1 MDPST
6 MLGPIDFLKPIIEY
20 LVLILVVAN
29 MATRH
34 REHQYLLDQVKDDV
48 EELTRYRPHVASN
61 VALILATF
69 YFLSTDYHGGVVLSI
84 LVIGMFISDFFEF
97 EARQVQVRNDRDLE
111 VPKAS
116 IIASGV
122 VFLYAFYLSLFFVI
136 EPAWRLI
143 F

>member
-6 MLGPIDFLKPIIEY
+6 MLGPIDLLAPVIEY
-20 LVLILVVAN
+20 IILVLVVAN

-34 REHQYLLDQVKDDV
+34 REHQQHLDQADNGVD
-48 EELTRYRPHVASN
+48 ELTRYRPHVASN
-61 VALILATF
+61 VALLLATF
-69 YFLSTDYHGGVVLSI
+69 YFLTTDYHGGIVLGV

-97 EARQVQVRNDRDLE
+97 EARQVELRNDRDLE
-111 VPKAS
+111 TPKAS
-116 IIASGV
+116 IVASGV
-122 VFLYAFYLSLFFVI
+122 VFLYAFYLSVFFVV